1 MVNNRGSSALL
12 AGADYY
18 GALMER
24 LKTGRTAS
32 RAHPFRGRLER
43 LQADV
48 ERVYAGPTDRSAL
61 SVQSHDEYEELR
73 EQYAPLFWHYL
84 GRALR
89 AVGDVEFALME
100 ARIRCLLREF
110 RADAAR
116 VLDGP

>member
-1 MVNNRGSSALL
+1 
-12 AGADYY
+12 
-18 GALMER
+18 MER
-24 LKTGRTAS
+24 LKMGRTAS
-32 RAHPFRGRLER
+32 RAHPFRERLEG
-43 LQADV
+43 LLAEV
-48 ERVYAGPTDRSAL
+48 EHVYAGPANHPTMPPQRY
-61 SVQSHDEYEELR
+61 EEELR

-89 AVGDVEFALME
+89 ATDGVEFALME

>member
-1 MVNNRGSSALL
+1 MVKNRGSSALL
-12 AGADYY
+12 AGANYS

-24 LKTGRTAS
+24 LKVGRTAS

-89 AVGDVEFALME
+89 ATDGVEFALME
-100 ARIRCLLREF
+100 ARVHCLLQEF

>member
-1 MVNNRGSSALL
+1 MLNNRGSSALL
-12 AGADYY
+12 AGANYS
-18 GALMER
+18 GALMEH
-24 LKTGRTAS
+24 LKMGQAAS
-32 RAHPFRGRLER
+32 KTHPFRGRLER
-43 LQADV
+43 LLAHV
-48 ERVYAGPTDRSAL
+48 ERVYSGPTDRPAL

-89 AVGDVEFALME
+89 ATDGVEFALME

>member
-12 AGADYY
+12 AGANYH

-24 LKTGRTAS
+24 LKMGRIAS
-32 RAHPFRGRLER
+32 RAHRFRGRLER
-43 LQADV
+43 LLAHV
-48 ERVYAGPTDRSAL
+48 ERVYTGPTDRPAL

-73 EQYAPLFWHYL
+73 GQYASLFWHYL

-89 AVGDVEFALME
+89 ATDGVEFALME

-110 RADAAR
+110 RAEAAR
-116 VLDGP
+116 VLDEQ